1 MKPVNCTVKDDPAN
15 GSYGDCVRACVASI
29 LEMES
34 DQVPHFYANG
44 PAEDL
49 EAFDGLRVW
58 LTAHDRIPAYF
69 PINGSKS
76 LDWVIGYVG
85 GAYNNAPFILYC
97 QSGGADHCIAVDEK
111 GEIHNPAWYKAPI
124 DGPHSS
130 GVWIVIILARI

>member
-15 GSYGDCVRACVASI
+15 GSYGDCVRACVASV

-34 DQVPHFYANG
+34 DEVPHFYHDG
-44 PAEDL
+44 DG
-49 EAFDGLRVW
+49 EAGFERMRFW
-58 LTAHDRIPAYF
+58 LAPERIPAYF
-69 PINGSKS
+69 TMPGDKPLN
-76 LDWVIGYVG
+76 WAIGYVG
-85 GAYNNAPFILYC
+85 GAYDDAPFMLFC
-97 QSGGADHCIAVDEK
+97 SSGGADHCIAVDEK